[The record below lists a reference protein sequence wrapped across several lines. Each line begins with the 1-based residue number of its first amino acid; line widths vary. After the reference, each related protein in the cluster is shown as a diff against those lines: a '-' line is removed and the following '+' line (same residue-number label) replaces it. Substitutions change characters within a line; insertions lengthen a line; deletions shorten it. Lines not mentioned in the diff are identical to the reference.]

1 MAPGPVNPD
10 EIKAFLDS
18 PQTSK
23 LAKKQLVAFLK
34 DRREIHDT
42 SENYSRDVARRVD
55 KIREIQRRLYK
66 YKPELTLNLV
76 QVAFLLQLDFRSL
89 DILEPKWVYEIIV
102 AVEPFMMACELIP
115 AVRQWPTC

>member
-1 MAPGPVNPD
+1 MAPTPVSPD
-10 EIKAFLDS
+10 EIEAFLES

-55 KIREIQRRLYK
+55 KIREIQRRLYR
-66 YKPELTLNLV
+66 YKPGLTLNLV
-76 QVAFLLQLDFRSL
+76 HVAFLLQLDLRTL
-89 DILEPKWVYEIIV
+89 DILKPEWVYEIIV
-102 AVEPFMMACELIP
+102 AVEPFMVACELIP
-115 AVRQWPTC
+115 AMRQRSMY